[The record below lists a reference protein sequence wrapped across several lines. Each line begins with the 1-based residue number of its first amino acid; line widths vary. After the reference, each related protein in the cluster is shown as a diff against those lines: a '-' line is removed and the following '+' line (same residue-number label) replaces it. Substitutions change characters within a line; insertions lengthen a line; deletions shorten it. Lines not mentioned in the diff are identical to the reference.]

1 MTQRYFLDTPIGQA
15 TSVLLQG
22 SEAQHLTR
30 VMRGK
35 CGDRVELFD
44 GSGWQWSAEIVDVG
58 RNEVTLKILSTEE
71 ADLEPALALTVG
83 IALPKG
89 DRQKWIIEKLVE
101 LGVTTVIP
109 LTTSRGVAQ
118 PVDKALVR
126 LRNHVISASK
136 QCGRNRLLE
145 IGEVASLEAFLQRTA
160 ENRFIAHPKSA
171 QRGVNNTVTE
181 TLGEQEACNISI
193 RDIQLESGAA
203 VVAIGPEGGFSAE
216 EATAAAQLQW
226 KIVDMGPRI
235 LRIET
240 AALAFAARLLVGI

>member
-1 MTQRYFLDTPIGQA
+1 MTQRYFSDTPIGQA

-44 GSGWQWSAEIVDVG
+44 GSGWQWSAEIEQVG
-58 RNEVTLKILSTEE
+58 RNEATLKILSSEE
-71 ADLEPALALTVG
+71 VDLEPALALTVG

-89 DRQKWIIEKLVE
+89 DRQKWIVEKLVE
-101 LGVTTVIP
+101 LGVTTIIP
-109 LTTSRGVAQ
+109 LTTTRGVAQ
-118 PVDKALVR
+118 TVEKALVR
-126 LRNHVISASK
+126 LRHHVISACK

-145 IGEVASLEAFLQRTA
+145 IGDVASLEEFLQRTG
-160 ENRFIAHPKSA
+160 ERRFIAHPRSA
-171 QRGVNNTVTE
+171 QIDGDNIAGE
-181 TLGEQEACNISI
+181 TIGEQETCNIIIS
-193 RDIQLESGAA
+193 DIQLESGDA

-216 EATAAAQLQW
+216 EVTVATRLQW
-226 KIVDMGPRI
+226 KMVDMGPRI

-240 AALAFAARLLVGI
+240 AALAFAARLLIGI

>member
-44 GSGWQWSAEIVDVG
+44 GSGWQWSAEITDVG
-58 RNEVTLKILSTEE
+58 RNEATLKILSTEE
-71 ADLEPALALTVG
+71 VDLEPALALTVG

-109 LTTSRGVAQ
+109 LTTTRGVAQ
-118 PVDKALVR
+118 PADKALGR
-126 LRNHVISASK
+126 LRNYVISASK

-145 IGEVASLEAFLQRTA
+145 IGEVASLEAFLQRTG

-171 QRGVNNTVTE
+171 QMGVNNTVA
-181 TLGEQEACNISI
+181 GMPREQEASNISI
-193 RDIQLESGAA
+193 RDIQLESGDA

-226 KIVDMGPRI
+226 KIVDMGSRI

-240 AALAFAARLLVGI
+240 AAFAFAARLLAGM

>member
-44 GSGWQWSAEIVDVG
+44 GSGWQWSAEIADVG
-58 RNEVTLKILSTEE
+58 RNEATLKILSTEE

-101 LGVTTVIP
+101 LGVNTVIP

-171 QRGVNNTVTE
+171 QMGINNTVAE
-181 TLGEQEACNISI
+181 TPGEQEAGNISI
-193 RDIQLESGAA
+193 RDIQLELGDA

>member
-44 GSGWQWSAEIVDVG
+44 GSGWQWNAEIVDVG
-58 RNEVTLKILSTEE
+58 RNEATLKILSTEE

-171 QRGVNNTVTE
+171 QMGVNNTVAE
-181 TLGEQEACNISI
+181 TPREQEAGNISI
-193 RDIQLESGAA
+193 RDIQLESGDA

-216 EATAAAQLQW
+216 EATTAAQLQW

>member
-1 MTQRYFLDTPIGQA
+1 
-15 TSVLLQG
+15 
-22 SEAQHLTR
+22 E
-30 VMRGK
+30 

-44 GSGWQWSAEIVDVG
+44 GSGWQWNAEIVDVG

-171 QRGVNNTVTE
+171 QMGVNSTVAE
-181 TLGEQEACNISI
+181 TSGEQEAGNISI
-193 RDIQLESGAA
+193 RDIQLELGDA

-226 KIVDMGPRI
+226 KLVDMGPRI

>member
-44 GSGWQWSAEIVDVG
+44 GSGWQWSAEIAEVG
-58 RNEVTLKILSTEE
+58 RNEATLKILSTEE
-71 ADLEPALALTVG
+71 VDRESALALTVG

-126 LRNHVISASK
+126 LRNYVISASK

-145 IGEVASLEAFLQRTA
+145 IGEVASLEAFLQRTG

-171 QRGVNNTVTE
+171 QMGVNNMATE
-181 TLGEQEACNISI
+181 TLGAQEACNISI
-193 RDIQLESGAA
+193 RDIQLESGDA
-203 VVAIGPEGGFSAE
+203 VVAIGPEGGFSDE
-216 EATAAAQLQW
+216 ETAAAAQLQW
-226 KIVDMGPRI
+226 KIVDMGSRI

-240 AALAFAARLLVGI
+240 AAFAFAARLLVGT

>member
-171 QRGVNNTVTE
+171 QMGVNNTVAE
-181 TLGEQEACNISI
+181 TPREQEACNISI

-226 KIVDMGPRI
+226 KLVDMGPRI

>member
-1 MTQRYFLDTPIGQA
+1 MVQRYFSNTPIGQA

-44 GSGWQWSAEIVDVG
+44 GSGWQWSAEIEEVG
-58 RNEVTLKILSTEE
+58 RNEATLKILRTDEV
-71 ADLEPALALTVG
+71 DLEPALALTVG

-109 LTTSRGVAQ
+109 ITTTRGVAQ

-171 QRGVNNTVTE
+171 QRGINNTFAE
-181 TLGEQEACNISI
+181 TPGEQGAGNISI
-193 RDIQLESGAA
+193 RDIQLELGAA

>member
-1 MTQRYFLDTPIGQA
+1 
-15 TSVLLQG
+15 
-22 SEAQHLTR
+22 
-30 VMRGK
+30 
-35 CGDRVELFD
+35 
-44 GSGWQWSAEIVDVG
+44 VG

-145 IGEVASLEAFLQRTA
+145 IGEASSLEAFLQRTA

-171 QRGVNNTVTE
+171 QMGVNNTVAE
-181 TLGEQEACNISI
+181 TPREQEACNISI
-193 RDIQLESGAA
+193 RDIQLESGDA

-216 EATAAAQLQW
+216 EATTAAQLQW

>member
-1 MTQRYFLDTPIGQA
+1 MVQRYFLDTPIGPA
-15 TSVLLQG
+15 TSVVLQG

-44 GSGWQWSAEIVDVG
+44 GSGWQWSAEIEEVG
-58 RNEVTLKILSTEE
+58 RNEATLKILRTDEV
-71 ADLEPALALTVG
+71 DLEPALALTVG

-109 LTTSRGVAQ
+109 LTTTRGVAQ

-136 QCGRNRLLE
+136 QCGRNQLLE
-145 IGEVASLEAFLQRTA
+145 IGEVASLEAFLQRKG
-160 ENRFIAHPKSA
+160 ENRYIAHPKSA
-171 QRGVNNTVTE
+171 QVRDNNSAAD
-181 TLGEQEACNISI
+181 TLNAHEIGNISI
-193 RDIQLESGAA
+193 RNIQVESGTA
-203 VVAIGPEGGFSAE
+203 VVAIGPEGGFSTE
-216 EATAAAQLQW
+216 EIAIAAKLQW
-226 KIVDMGPRI
+226 EIVDMGSRV

>member
-1 MTQRYFLDTPIGQA
+1 
-15 TSVLLQG
+15 
-22 SEAQHLTR
+22 
-30 VMRGK
+30 
-35 CGDRVELFD
+35 
-44 GSGWQWSAEIVDVG
+44 VG

-171 QRGVNNTVTE
+171 QMGVNNTVAE
-181 TLGEQEACNISI
+181 TPREQEAGNISI
-193 RDIQLESGAA
+193 RDIQLESGDA

-216 EATAAAQLQW
+216 EATTAAQLQW

>member
-171 QRGVNNTVTE
+171 QMGVNNTVAE
-181 TLGEQEACNISI
+181 TPREQEAGNISI
-193 RDIQLESGAA
+193 RDIQLESGDA

-216 EATAAAQLQW
+216 EATTAAQLQW

>member
-15 TSVLLQG
+15 TRVLLQG

-35 CGDRVELFD
+35 CGDQVELFD
-44 GSGWQWSAEIVDVG
+44 GNGWQWSAEIEEVG
-58 RNEVTLKILSTEE
+58 RNEATLKILSAEE
-71 ADLEPALALTVG
+71 IDLEPALALTVG

-109 LTTSRGVAQ
+109 LTTTRGVAQ

-145 IGEVASLEAFLQRTA
+145 IGAVASLDAFLQRTG

-171 QRGVNNTVTE
+171 QIGVNNTAAE
-181 TLGEQEACNISI
+181 TLGDQEACNISI
-193 RDIQLESGAA
+193 RDIQIESGDA
-203 VVAIGPEGGFSAE
+203 VVAIGPKGGFSAE
-216 EATAAAQLQW
+216 EAAAAAKLEW
-226 KIVDMGPRI
+226 KIVDMGARI

-240 AALAFAARLLVGI
+240 AATAFAARLLVGI

>member
-15 TSVLLQG
+15 TCVLLQG

-44 GSGWQWSAEIVDVG
+44 GSGWQWNAEITDVG
-58 RNEVTLKILSTEE
+58 RNEATLKILSTEE

-109 LTTSRGVAQ
+109 LNTTRGVAQ

-126 LRNHVISASK
+126 LRNYVISASK

-145 IGEVASLEAFLQRTA
+145 IGQVASLEAFLQRTA

-171 QRGVNNTVTE
+171 QMGVNNTVAE
-181 TLGEQEACNISI
+181 TRREQEASNISI
-193 RDIQLESGAA
+193 RDIQLESGDA

-240 AALAFAARLLVGI
+240 AALAFAARLLIGL

>member
-44 GSGWQWSAEIVDVG
+44 GSGWQWSAEITDVG
-58 RNEVTLKILSTEE
+58 RNEATLKILSTEE

-171 QRGVNNTVTE
+171 QRGINNTFAE
-181 TLGEQEACNISI
+181 TPGEQGAGNISI
-193 RDIQLESGAA
+193 RDIQLELGAA

>member
-44 GSGWQWSAEIVDVG
+44 GSGWQWIAEIVDVG
-58 RNEVTLKILSTEE
+58 RNEATLKILSIEE
-71 ADLEPALALTVG
+71 VDLEPALVLTVG

-171 QRGVNNTVTE
+171 QMGVNNTVAE
-181 TLGEQEACNISI
+181 TPREQEACNISI
-193 RDIQLESGAA
+193 RDIQLESGDA

>member
-1 MTQRYFLDTPIGQA
+1 
-15 TSVLLQG
+15 
-22 SEAQHLTR
+22 

-35 CGDRVELFD
+35 CGERVELFD
-44 GSGWQWSAEIVDVG
+44 GSGWQWSAEIEEVG
-58 RNEVTLKILSTEE
+58 RNEATLKILSTEE
-71 ADLEPALALTVG
+71 VDLEPAVALTVG
-83 IALPKG
+83 VALPKG

-109 LTTSRGVAQ
+109 LTTTRGVAQ

-145 IGEVASLEAFLQRTA
+145 IGEVASLEFFLQRTG

-171 QRGVNNTVTE
+171 QVREHESTTE
-181 TLGEQEACNISI
+181 PLNEQEVGNISI
-193 RDIQLESGAA
+193 RDIQLTSGDA

-216 EATAAAQLQW
+216 EAAAAAKLQW
-226 KIVDMGPRI
+226 KIVDMGSRV

-240 AALAFAARLLVGI
+240 AAMAFAARLLVGI

>member
-1 MTQRYFLDTPIGQA
+1 
-15 TSVLLQG
+15 
-22 SEAQHLTR
+22 
-30 VMRGK
+30 
-35 CGDRVELFD
+35 
-44 GSGWQWSAEIVDVG
+44 
-58 RNEVTLKILSTEE
+58 
-71 ADLEPALALTVG
+71 LALTVG

-109 LTTSRGVAQ
+109 LTTTRGVAQ

-145 IGEVASLEAFLQRTA
+145 IGAVASLDAFLQRTG

-171 QRGVNNTVTE
+171 QIGVNNTAAE
-181 TLGEQEACNISI
+181 TLGDQEACNISI
-193 RDIQLESGAA
+193 RDIQIESGDA

-216 EATAAAQLQW
+216 EAAAAAKLEW
-226 KIVDMGPRI
+226 KIVDMGARI

-240 AALAFAARLLVGI
+240 AATAFAARLLVGI

>member
-44 GSGWQWSAEIVDVG
+44 GSGWQWSAEIADVG
-58 RNEVTLKILSTEE
+58 RNEATLKILSTEE

-101 LGVTTVIP
+101 LGVNTVIP

-171 QRGVNNTVTE
+171 QRGINNTFAE
-181 TLGEQEACNISI
+181 TPGEQGAGNISI
-193 RDIQLESGAA
+193 RDIQLELGAA

>member
-44 GSGWQWSAEIVDVG
+44 GSGWQWSAEIEAVG
-58 RNEVTLKILSTEE
+58 RNEATLKILGTEE
-71 ADLEPALALTVG
+71 VDLESALALTVG

-109 LTTSRGVAQ
+109 LTTTRGVAQ

-126 LRNHVISASK
+126 LRHHVISASK

-145 IGEVASLEAFLQRTA
+145 IGEVASLETFLQRTGV
-160 ENRFIAHPKSA
+160 NRFIAHPKSA
-171 QRGVNNTVTE
+171 QIGVSNAAAE
-181 TLGEQEACNISI
+181 TLGEQEACNINI
-193 RDIQLESGAA
+193 RDIQFESGDA

-216 EATAAAQLQW
+216 EIAGATRLQW
-226 KIVDMGPRI
+226 KIVDMGPRV

-240 AALAFAARLLVGI
+240 AALAFAARLLAGI

>member
-1 MTQRYFLDTPIGQA
+1 MVQRYFLDTPIGPA
-15 TSVLLQG
+15 TSVVLQG

-44 GSGWQWSAEIVDVG
+44 GSGWQWSAEIAQIG
-58 RNEVTLKILSTEE
+58 RNEATLEILTAAEV
-71 ADLEPALALTVG
+71 DLEPALALTVG

-109 LTTSRGVAQ
+109 LTTARGVAQ

-145 IGEVASLEAFLQRTA
+145 IGKVASFEAFLQRSGDR
-160 ENRFIAHPKSA
+160 RFIAHPRSA
-171 QRGVNNTVTE
+171 QIGVSNAAAE
-181 TLGEQEACNISI
+181 TLGEQEDCRISI
-193 RDIQLESGAA
+193 RDIQLEFGDA

-216 EATAAAQLQW
+216 EAAAAAQLQW

-240 AALAFAARLLVGI
+240 AALAFAARLLAGI

>member
-44 GSGWQWSAEIVDVG
+44 GSGWQWIAEIVDVG
-58 RNEVTLKILSTEE
+58 RNEATLKILSTEE

-171 QRGVNNTVTE
+171 QMGVNNTVAE
-181 TLGEQEACNISI
+181 TPREQEACNISI
-193 RDIQLESGAA
+193 RDIQLELGAA

>member
-44 GSGWQWSAEIVDVG
+44 GSGWQWNAEIVDVG

-145 IGEVASLEAFLQRTA
+145 IGEVASLEAFLRRTA

-171 QRGVNNTVTE
+171 QMGVNNTVAE
-181 TLGEQEACNISI
+181 TPREQEACNISI
-193 RDIQLESGAA
+193 RDIQLELGDA

>member
-44 GSGWQWSAEIVDVG
+44 GSGWQWNAVIADVG
-58 RNEVTLKILSTEE
+58 RNEATLKILSTEE

-118 PVDKALVR
+118 PVDKALLR
-126 LRNHVISASK
+126 LRSHVISASK

-171 QRGVNNTVTE
+171 QMGANNTVAQTP
-181 TLGEQEACNISI
+181 GEQEAGNISI
-193 RDIQLESGAA
+193 RDIQLELGDA

>member
-1 MTQRYFLDTPIGQA
+1 MAQRYFLDTPIGQA

-44 GSGWQWSAEIVDVG
+44 GSGWQWSAEIAEVG
-58 RNEVTLKILSTEE
+58 RNEATLKILSTEE
-71 ADLEPALALTVG
+71 VDLEPALALTVG

-109 LTTSRGVAQ
+109 LTTTRGVAQ
-118 PVDKALVR
+118 PVDKAIVR

-145 IGEVASLEAFLQRTA
+145 IGAVASLDAFLRRTGQ
-160 ENRFIAHPKSA
+160 NRFIAHPKSA
-171 QRGVNNTVTE
+171 QIGVKSTAAE
-181 TLGEQEACNISI
+181 TLGAQEAGNISI
-193 RDIQLESGAA
+193 RDIQIESGDA
-203 VVAIGPEGGFSAE
+203 VVAIGPEGGFSVE
-216 EATAAAQLQW
+216 EAAAAAKLEW
-226 KIVDMGPRI
+226 KIVDMGSRI

-240 AALAFAARLLVGI
+240 AATAFAARLLVGI

>member
-1 MTQRYFLDTPIGQA
+1 MVQRYFLDTPIGQA

-44 GSGWQWSAEIVDVG
+44 NSGWQWSAEIEEVG
-58 RNEVTLKILSTEE
+58 RNEATLKILGTEE
-71 ADLEPALALTVG
+71 VDLEPALALTVG

-109 LTTSRGVAQ
+109 ITTTRGVAQ

-145 IGEVASLEAFLQRTA
+145 IGEVASFEAFLKQTG
-160 ENRFIAHPKSA
+160 ENRFLAHPKSA
-171 QRGVNNTVTE
+171 QIGVKDALAE
-181 TLGEQEACNISI
+181 TIGEQESSNISI
-193 RDIQLESGAA
+193 RDIQLESGDA

-216 EATAAAQLQW
+216 EAAAATQLQW
-226 KIVDMGPRI
+226 NIVDMGPRI

-240 AALAFAARLLVGI
+240 AALTFAARLLAGI

>member
-44 GSGWQWSAEIVDVG
+44 GSGWQWIAEIVDVG
-58 RNEVTLKILSTEE
+58 RNEATLKILSTEE

-126 LRNHVISASK
+126 LRNHVI
-136 QCGRNRLLE
+136 
-145 IGEVASLEAFLQRTA
+145 
-160 ENRFIAHPKSA
+160 
-171 QRGVNNTVTE
+171 
-181 TLGEQEACNISI
+181 
-193 RDIQLESGAA
+193 
-203 VVAIGPEGGFSAE
+203 
-216 EATAAAQLQW
+216 
-226 KIVDMGPRI
+226 
-235 LRIET
+235 
-240 AALAFAARLLVGI
+240 

>member
-1 MTQRYFLDTPIGQA
+1 MAQRYFLDTPIGQA

-35 CGDRVELFD
+35 CGERVELFD
-44 GSGWQWSAEIVDVG
+44 GSGWQWSAEIEEVG
-58 RNEVTLKILSTEE
+58 RNEATLKILSTEE
-71 ADLEPALALTVG
+71 VDLEPAVALTVG

-109 LTTSRGVAQ
+109 LITTRGVAQ

-126 LRNHVISASK
+126 LRNHIISASK

-145 IGEVASLEAFLQRTA
+145 IGEVATLEAFLQRTG
-160 ENRFIAHPKSA
+160 ENRFIAHPQSTQIRANNSA
-171 QRGVNNTVTE
+171 AE
-181 TLGEQEACNISI
+181 TLAEQQAGNISI
-193 RDIQLESGAA
+193 RDIQVESGGA

-216 EATAAAQLQW
+216 EVTTAAELQW
-226 KIVDMGPRI
+226 KIVDMGSRV

-240 AALAFAARLLVGI
+240 AAMAFAARLLVGI

>member
-1 MTQRYFLDTPIGQA
+1 MVQRYFLDTPIGSA
-15 TSVLLQG
+15 TSVVLQG

-44 GSGWQWSAEIVDVG
+44 GSGWQWNAEIAQVG
-58 RNEVTLKILSTEE
+58 RNEATLKILSTTEV
-71 ADLEPALALTVG
+71 DLEPALALTVG

-109 LTTSRGVAQ
+109 ITTTRGVAQ

-145 IGEVASLEAFLQRTA
+145 IGEVASFEAFIKQA
-160 ENRFIAHPKSA
+160 GENLFFAHPKSA
-171 QRGVNNTVTE
+171 QDWSQQMRLRKRSANKSPAILALEIFSLSQVMQWWRLALRVGFQLKKPPPPLNCSG
-181 TLGEQEACNISI
+181 TLLTWG
-193 RDIQLESGAA
+193 L
-203 VVAIGPEGGFSAE
+203 GFC
-216 EATAAAQLQW
+216 
-226 KIVDMGPRI
+226 
-235 LRIET
+235 
-240 AALAFAARLLVGI
+240 ALKQPL

>member
-44 GSGWQWSAEIVDVG
+44 GSGWQWNAEIVDVG
-58 RNEVTLKILSTEE
+58 RNEATLKILSTEE

-171 QRGVNNTVTE
+171 QMGVNNTVAE
-181 TLGEQEACNISI
+181 TPREQEACNISI
-193 RDIQLESGAA
+193 RDIQLELGAA

>member
-30 VMRGK
+30 VMRGE

-126 LRNHVISASK
+126 LRNHVVSASK

-145 IGEVASLEAFLQRTA
+145 IGEAASLEAFLQRTA

-171 QRGVNNTVTE
+171 QMGVNNTVAE
-181 TLGEQEACNISI
+181 TSGEQEAGNISI
-193 RDIQLESGAA
+193 RDIQLESGDAA
-203 VVAIGPEGGFSAE
+203 VAIGPEGGFSAE
-216 EATAAAQLQW
+216 EATTAAQLQW

>member
-1 MTQRYFLDTPIGQA
+1 MVQRYFLDTPIGPA
-15 TSVLLQG
+15 TSVVLQG

-44 GSGWQWSAEIVDVG
+44 GSGWQWDAEIAQVG
-58 RNEVTLKILSTEE
+58 RNEATLKILSTAEV
-71 ADLEPALALTVG
+71 DLEPALALTVG

-89 DRQKWIIEKLVE
+89 DRQKWIIEKMVE

-109 LTTSRGVAQ
+109 ITTTRGVAQ

-126 LRNHVISASK
+126 LRNYVISASK

-145 IGEVASLEAFLQRTA
+145 IGEVTSLETFLKQTG

-171 QRGVNNTVTE
+171 QMGVTNTLAE
-181 TLGEQEACNISI
+181 TIGEQESSIISI
-193 RDIQLESGAA
+193 RDIQLESGKA

-216 EATAAAQLQW
+216 EATEAIQLQW

-240 AALAFAARLLVGI
+240 AALTFAARLLVGI

>member
-44 GSGWQWSAEIVDVG
+44 GSGWQWIAEIVDVG
-58 RNEVTLKILSTEE
+58 RNEATLKILSTEE

-171 QRGVNNTVTE
+171 QMGINNTVAE
-181 TLGEQEACNISI
+181 TPGEQEAGNISI
-193 RDIQLESGAA
+193 RDIQLESGDA

>member
-1 MTQRYFLDTPIGQA
+1 MAQRYFLDTPIGQA

-44 GSGWQWSAEIVDVG
+44 GSGWQWSAQIAEVG
-58 RNEVTLKILSTEE
+58 RNEATLKILSTEE
-71 ADLEPALALTVG
+71 VDLEPALALTVG

-109 LTTSRGVAQ
+109 LTTTRGVAQ

-126 LRNHVISASK
+126 LRNHVINASK

-145 IGEVASLEAFLQRTA
+145 IGAVASLDAFLQRTD

-171 QRGVNNTVTE
+171 QIGVNSTAAE
-181 TLGEQEACNISI
+181 TLGDQEACNISI
-193 RDIQLESGAA
+193 RDIQIESGDA

-216 EATAAAQLQW
+216 EAAAAAKLEW
-226 KIVDMGPRI
+226 KIVDMGARI

-240 AALAFAARLLVGI
+240 AATAFAARLLVGI

>member
-44 GSGWQWSAEIVDVG
+44 GSGWQWIAEIVDVG
-58 RNEVTLKILSTEE
+58 RNEATLKILSIEE
-71 ADLEPALALTVG
+71 VDLEPALALTVG

-126 LRNHVISASK
+126 LRNHVINASK

-145 IGEVASLEAFLQRTA
+145 IGEVATLEAFLQRTA

-171 QRGVNNTVTE
+171 QMGINNTVAE
-181 TLGEQEACNISI
+181 TPGEQEAGNISI
-193 RDIQLESGAA
+193 RDIQLELGDA

>member
-1 MTQRYFLDTPIGQA
+1 MVQRYFLDTPIGQA
-15 TSVLLQG
+15 ASVLLQG
-22 SEAQHLTR
+22 SEAQHLMR

-44 GSGWQWSAEIVDVG
+44 GSGWQWSAEITEVG
-58 RNEVTLKILSTEE
+58 RNEAALKILNAEE
-71 ADLEPALALTVG
+71 VDLEPAVALTVG
-83 IALPKG
+83 VALPKG

-109 LTTSRGVAQ
+109 LTTTRGVAQ

-145 IGEVASLEAFLQRTA
+145 IGEVASLEFFLQRTG

-171 QRGVNNTVTE
+171 QVREHESTAEPLN
-181 TLGEQEACNISI
+181 EQEVGNISI
-193 RDIQLESGAA
+193 RDIQLTSGDA

-216 EATAAAQLQW
+216 EAAAAAKLQW
-226 KIVDMGPRI
+226 KIVDMGSRV

-240 AALAFAARLLVGI
+240 AAMAFAARLLVGI